1 MLAITSFLA
10 LGLSSPPALRY
21 AHIQQQPR
29 LRTCRMDVHDDIPDL
44 AARTE
49 ALRLARQQQQ
59 PRAPLTTPKTSI
71 SRGDVTLRSSMPQSQ
86 RVRAKPSTKS
96 ASMFAGSD
104 HRMFEFGMM
113 ALGLDYASGTGP
125 YSAAKMSATKDGTCK
140 ILCVGVGGG
149 GGNTV
154 NRLVQG
160 IGNDAEKTLSFMAL
174 NTDQQAL
181 DVSLA
186 EETLTLGSVASRGLG
201 AGGKPEVGRICA
213 EEAAADIAE
222 AVAGVDMVFITAGMG
237 GGTGSGAAPVVAEI
251 ARQHDCLTVGVVT
264 KPFGFE
270 GKRRMQQVGGLG
282 RAGKPHRPSGGP
294 PPACPALA
302 SCEWP
307 APPIQTRALGC
318 PPAAIPAP
326 SPRRRSISTRCH
338 PNPLPWQALDAIDE
352 LERQVDI
359 LIVVANDRLLQIV
372 PEDYPLDDAFLLAD
386 EILRQVC

>member
-1 MLAITSFLA
+1 MLAITGVLTIGLA
-10 LGLSSPPALRY
+10 SQPAWRH
-21 AHIQQQPR
+21 AHSQQHTLTR
-29 LRTCRMDVHDDIPDL
+29 LRTCRMDVYEDIPDI

-49 ALRLARQQQQ
+49 ALRLARQQQRPQ
-59 PRAPLTTPKTSI
+59 SPLTTAKTSI
-71 SRGDVTLRSSMPQSQ
+71 SRGDVTLRSSMPPAPTH
-86 RVRAKPSTKS
+86 RVAAKPSSKS
-96 ASMFAGSD
+96 ASMFLGGSD
-104 HRMFEFGMM
+104 HSMFEFGMM
-113 ALGLDYASGTGP
+113 ALGLDYAAGTGP
-125 YSAAKMSATKDGTCK
+125 YSSAAKMSATKDGTCK

-160 IGNDAEKTLSFMAL
+160 IGTDAEKTLSFMAL

-186 EETLTLGSVASRGLG
+186 DDTLTLGSVASRGLG

-270 GKRRMQQVGGLG
+270 GKRRMQQVRSDPRDLS
-282 RAGKPHRPSGGP
+282 PLITRPANTTTSP
-294 PPACPALA
+294 
-302 SCEWP
+302 WP
-307 APPIQTRALGC
+307 VAR
-318 PPAAIPAP
+318 
-326 SPRRRSISTRCH
+326 PRRDRHTLHSSHAIHASDTPYYVRHRRSTRSTSSSAR
-338 PNPLPWQALDAIDE
+338 WT
-352 LERQVDI
+352 
-359 LIVVANDRLLQIV
+359 
-372 PEDYPLDDAFLLAD
+372 Y
-386 EILRQVC
+386 